1 MFNKSDFI
9 LKKTQYLSSYEYETE
24 NYKIKISENE
34 FSDESVSYMQKF
46 VEIYPI
52 KVKDIAKAIMDL
64 EWFEDYFPEES
75 VKSVEKKLGK
85 PIFNYNSLY
94 TIITY
99 VENTIDENHIIDVE
113 IGGMYEVFY
122 NISFDG

>member
-34 FSDESVSYMQKF
+34 FSDETVSYMQKF

-64 EWFEDYFPEES
+64 EWFKDYFPEES
-75 VKSVEKKLGK
+75 MKSVEKKLGK

>member
-34 FSDESVSYMQKF
+34 FSDETVSYMQKF

-52 KVKDIAKAIMDL
+52 KVKDIAKAIIDL

-75 VKSVEKKLGK
+75 VKSVEKKIRK
-85 PIFNYNSLY
+85 TNF
-94 TIITY
+94 
-99 VENTIDENHIIDVE
+99 
-113 IGGMYEVFY
+113 
-122 NISFDG
+122 